1 MSEQPDLN
9 AIWDQAKQAMLAA
22 MPDLNRSL
30 WAGAQAAQP
39 LALDE
44 DAFVLGLPPGQMAQ
58 GSHLIST
65 ANGPMVREAVSGVV
79 GRDVTVELVEGTERG
94 AWERE
99 KERRELRVKLAEKQA
114 TATRARAT
122 AQGIWTE
129 LYEEIGRIFGA
140 TRDRRYATQRAGMM
154 AKALLATYEA
164 ERKAMDQ
171 EPDAAEL
178 HEQQLNRALE
188 RVATLAETTGTMVA
202 VEYLRVKSMRRD

>member
-9 AIWDQAKQAMLAA
+9 AIWEQAKQIILAE
-22 MPDLNRSL
+22 MGDFKKGL
-30 WAGAQAAQP
+30 WDGANAAQP

-44 DAFVLGLPPGQMAQ
+44 DAFVLGLPPGQMSM
-58 GSHLIST
+58 GSQLTST
-65 ANGPMVREAVSGVV
+65 ANGPLVRESVSRAL
-79 GRDVTVELVEGTERG
+79 GREVKVELVEGTDPA

-99 KERRELRVKLAEKQA
+99 KERRELRIKLAERQA
-114 TATRARAT
+114 TTRRARAT

-140 TRDRRYATQRAGMM
+140 TRDRRYATQRAAMM
-154 AKALLATYEA
+154 ARALLATYEA

-188 RVATLAETTGTMVA
+188 RIATLAETTGTMAA

>member
-1 MSEQPDLN
+1 MRESVS
-9 AIWDQAKQAMLAA
+9 
-22 MPDLNRSL
+22 R
-30 WAGAQAAQP
+30 
-39 LALDE
+39 AL
-44 DAFVLGLPPGQMAQ
+44 G
-58 GSHLIST
+58 
-65 ANGPMVREAVSGVV
+65 REVK
-79 GRDVTVELVEGTERG
+79 VELVEGTDPA

-99 KERRELRVKLAEKQA
+99 KERRELRIKLAERQA
-114 TATRARAT
+114 TTRRARAT

-140 TRDRRYATQRAGMM
+140 TRDRRYATQRAAMM
-154 AKALLATYEA
+154 ARALLATYEA

-188 RVATLAETTGTMVA
+188 RIATLAETTGTMAA

>member
-9 AIWDQAKQAMLAA
+9 AIWEQAKQSILDA

-39 LALDE
+39 LALDG
-44 DAFVLGLPPGQMAQ
+44 DTFVLGVPPGKMAQ

-65 ANGPMVREAVSGVV
+65 ANGPMVRAAVSAAV
-79 GRDVTVELVEGTERG
+79 GREVQIELVEGTDLG

-99 KERRELRVKLAEKQA
+99 KERRELRIKLAERQA
-114 TATRARAT
+114 AARRATAT

-129 LYEEIGRIFGA
+129 LYEEVGKIFGA
-140 TRDRRYATQRAGMM
+140 TRDRRYATRRAGMM
-154 AKALLATYEA
+154 TRALGAIYEA
-164 ERKAMDQ
+164 ERKATEQ
-171 EPDAAEL
+171 EPQAGEM

-188 RVATLAETTGTMVA
+188 RIATLAEVPGTFVA
-202 VEYLRVKSMRRD
+202 VEYLRMKSGRRD